1 MTYQI
6 EKIDN
11 WPAGDTRVFPF
22 IVPNEDDPDS
32 DRKDISSAEITW
44 KLKDVLD
51 EEVVLDES
59 DSGVNIN
66 ITDASNGELEVRVEK
81 GATSDLEGRYRE
93 IIRVVDATGDQS
105 TWNGR
110 VQIEDIS

>member
-6 EKIDN
+6 EKIDD

-22 IVPNEDDPDS
+22 IVPDEDDPDS
-32 DRKDISSAEITW
+32 DRKDISGIDVTW
-44 KLKDVLD
+44 QLKDIID
-51 EEVVLDES
+51 EQVVLDDS
-59 DSGVNIN
+59 DSGVNITV
-66 ITDASNGELEVRVEK
+66 TDASNGELEVQVEK

-93 IIRVVDATGDQS
+93 IIQIVDATNDQS
-105 TWNGR
+105 TWAGQ